1 MIGQDLDH
9 LIGLEISTK
18 IKNILAAIKK
28 SNNILDKI
36 KAIERTKW
44 IIIIFQTNNFLIQI
58 TKIITNTKQEIDK
71 ILKMIQPPPAISSFL
86 KELKVQN

>member
-1 MIGQDLDH
+1 MIGRDLDH

-36 KAIERTKW
+36 KAIERMKW
-44 IIIIFQTNNFLIQI
+44 ITIIFQTNNFLIQI
-58 TKIITNTKQEIDK
+58 TKIITNTK
-71 ILKMIQPPPAISSFL
+71 
-86 KELKVQN
+86 